1 MKKGNYAFSY
11 TSFEYADCNGIGN
24 KKKVN
29 IPFELNYKKALKD
42 TKILTIS
49 VMFDT
54 NKIEK
59 ELIKMPNV
67 KSEDIA
73 TWWKILKNGYTAY
86 GLNEVLVYYR
96 RTSNTLTS
104 NKLKSAHNRWNLYR
118 KEEGFSIIK
127 SFYYSSHYAVNAIIK
142 RI

>member
-1 MKKGNYAFSY
+1 MLFHILVLNMQML
-11 TSFEYADCNGIGN
+11 NGIGN
-24 KKKVN
+24 GKKVN
-29 IPFELNYKKALKD
+29 IPYQLNYKDALKN

-54 NKIEK
+54 NKINK
-59 ELIKMPNV
+59 NLIIMPNV
-67 KSEDIA
+67 KSEDVA
-73 TWWKILKNGYTAY
+73 TWWKVLKSGYTAY
-86 GLNEVLVYYR
+86 GLNQVLVYYR

-118 KEEGFSIIK
+118 KQEGFSIIK
-127 SFYYSSHYAVNAIIK
+127 SLYYFSHYAINAVIK